1 MRSTPAALNAAFLL
15 VVPFVPLVAQ
25 QTGTVS
31 GTVVATESGAPL
43 AGASVVIVGT
53 ARSVLTNEKGLYH
66 LSVPAGA
73 HSVRAR
79 LIGYDAAEQR
89 VVVPAGQTITV
100 DFKLTATPLS
110 LNEVVVVGARTS
122 RTATE
127 TPVPVDVITSQEM
140 TETGVT
146 EVNQMLA
153 TLEPSF
159 NASHQAIADGS
170 DHVNPAS
177 LRGLGPDQVLVL
189 VNGKR
194 RYSSALVHV
203 NGTFGRGTVGVDLN
217 AIPAAAIERIEVLR
231 DGASA
236 QYGSDAIAG
245 VINIVLKRQT
255 EHLDASSTVGTTPGG
270 TALGDITDKHD
281 GDQVKADANYGFAI
295 GDRGFFNVTAQYL
308 DRGATSR
315 AAPYSGAIWTRTD
328 VPYTDSMRALDEDS
342 LRRYGLTR
350 QAFTMRVGQSAAT
363 EGMAFYN
370 TVVPLGDN
378 AEFYSF
384 GGLGHRNGL
393 SAGFYRLPSETP
405 TDQGRVVR
413 PLYPFGFLP
422 DIRTVIDDRSAAA
435 GVRGSVN
442 GWDVDFSVTHGTNAF
457 HFFVENSNNASMGT
471 ASPTTFDAGR
481 LSFDQTVGDFDV
493 VRSLG
498 AWGGL
503 RSLSFVGGAEFR
515 QEAYRIEPGD
525 EASWQLGNGGS
536 RPGIDFDT
544 TSTGGPKDPG
554 AQVFPGFQPSN
565 QVDRARNS
573 MSAYGGFESQVSE
586 HLLLDL
592 GGRLEQY
599 SDFGRTLNGKV
610 ATRFQVTPAL
620 GLRAAASTGFRAPS
634 LAQAWF
640 NNVSNQFV
648 IDASGNLVPNRILT
662 SNNES
667 RVTRAFGVPPLKEET
682 SVNLSFGAVARP
694 ASNWSLTADAYRIT
708 IDGRIVIS
716 SQFRSADPA
725 VGSVV
730 TRLLAPFQ
738 RLGVTTAQFFTNAV
752 DTRTIGLDIVVTHS
766 RTLAGGTLSLTG
778 SANFTKTEVERVNV
792 PQAMADT
799 FTAGNLPAVRNILL
813 NREDRNR
820 LEDALPRNK
829 GGLSARYAR
838 GRFAGLAR
846 ATYYG
851 TIYYRHPNGPANDER
866 FGAKTLFD
874 LDLSYELSRGVRVAL
889 GGENLFNT
897 YPDQQVHATN
907 ISLGRFVY
915 SRRVTQFGMNGGF
928 YYGRLLLSL

>member
-1 MRSTPAALNAAFLL
+1 MTLKLVCLVWAATLLGNAGVA
-15 VVPFVPLVAQ
+15 AQ
-25 QTGTVS
+25 QNGTVS
-31 GTVVATESGAPL
+31 GTVVAAEGAVPL
-43 AGASVVIVGT
+43 AGASVVIAGT
-53 ARSVLTNEKGLYH
+53 ARGVLTNAQGRYS
-66 LSVPAGA
+66 LSVPPGT
-73 HSVRAR
+73 HTVRAR
-79 LIGYDAAEQR
+79 LMGYDAAEQR
-89 VVVPAGQTITV
+89 VTVAAGQTATA
-100 DFKLTATPLS
+100 DFHLVATPLS

-127 TPVPVDVITSQEM
+127 TPVPVDVISAQEM
-140 TETGVT
+140 TETGRT

-153 TLEPSF
+153 TLAPSF

-255 EHLDASSTVGTTPGG
+255 DRFDAGTTVGTTPGG
-270 TALGDITDKHD
+270 GGVSDLADKHD
-281 GDQVKADANYGFAI
+281 GDQLTADANYGFAI
-295 GDRGFFNVTAQYL
+295 GERGFVNVTAQYL
-308 DRGATSR
+308 NRGATSR

-328 VPYTDSMRALDEDS
+328 VTYTDSMRAIDEDS
-342 LRRYGLTR
+342 LRRHGLTR
-350 QAFTMRVGQSAAT
+350 RDFTMRVGQSAAT

-370 TVVPLGDN
+370 AVVPLGDN

-384 GGLGHRNGL
+384 GGLGHRDGL
-393 SAGFYRLPSETP
+393 AAGFYRLPGEAP
-405 TDQGRVVR
+405 TDQARVVR
-413 PLYPFGFLP
+413 QLYPFGFLP
-422 DIRTVIDDRSAAA
+422 DIHTIIDDRSAAA
-435 GVRGSVN
+435 GVRGNVDA
-442 GWDVDFSVTHGTNAF
+442 WDVDFSVTHGSNAF

-481 LSFDQTVGDFDV
+481 LAFGQTVGNLDV
-493 VRSLG
+493 VRPLG

-503 RSLSFVGGAEFR
+503 RSLSFVAGGEFR
-515 QEAYRIEPGD
+515 REEYRIEAGE

-544 TSTGGPKDPG
+544 TSTGRPKDPG

-565 QVDRARNS
+565 QVDRTRNS
-573 MSAYGGFESQVSE
+573 LSVYGGFESQVSE
-586 HLLLDL
+586 RLLLDL
-592 GGRLEQY
+592 GGRVEQY
-599 SDFGRTLNGKV
+599 SDFGRTVNGKV
-610 ATRFQVTPAL
+610 ATRFQAVPAL
-620 GLRAAASTGFRAPS
+620 ALRAAASTGFRAPS
-634 LAQAWF
+634 LGQAWF

-667 RVTRAFGVPPLKEET
+667 RVTQTFGVPPLKEES
-682 SVNLSFGAVARP
+682 SVNLSVGLVARP

-708 IDGRIVIS
+708 IADRIVIS
-716 SQFRSADPA
+716 SQFQSSDPA
-725 VGSVV
+725 VGAVV
-730 TRLLAPFQ
+730 QRLLAPFQ

-752 DTRTIGLDIVVTHS
+752 DTRTIGLDVVATHS
-766 RTLAGGTLSLTG
+766 RNLAGGTLSLTG

-799 FTAGNLPAVRNILL
+799 FTTGNLAAVRNILL

-820 LEDALPRNK
+820 LEEALPREK

-851 TIYYRHPNGPANDER
+851 TIFYRHPSNPANDER

-874 LDLSYELSRGVRVAL
+874 LDFSYELQRGVRLAI
-889 GGENLFNT
+889 GGDNIFNT
-897 YPDQQVHATN
+897 YPDQQVKPAN

-928 YYGRLLLSL
+928 YYARLQLAL